1 MQDNIKPKTTKPKTT
16 KPIKTKPIKTKPKD
30 NDLNLVLNTLL
41 TDELN
46 SLVTHGYWLIT
57 VFFVAQVLLV
67 AFTYYLN
74 QSYLADVND
83 LWSSI
88 ASCGI
93 Q

>member
-1 MQDNIKPKTTKPKTT
+1 MQDNIKPKTTKP
-16 KPIKTKPIKTKPKD
+16 IKTKPKD
-30 NDLNLVLNTLL
+30 NGLNLVLNTLL
-41 TDELN
+41 TADLK

-74 QSYLADVND
+74 QSYLSDVNE